1 MPDLDLI
8 KQAEQEARNR
18 LAHVSRFDQHR
29 IVEDLRRRSG
39 YTVGCQA
46 PSIKKA
52 SFSLGHGGI
61 VAPIALR
68 GSCPSQRN

>member
-8 KQAEQEARNR
+8 KQAEQEARDR
-18 LAHVSRFDQHR
+18 LAQVSRRRASDR
-29 IVEDLRRRSG
+29 RRLPRRSG

-46 PSIKKA
+46 PSTKKA
-52 SFSLGHGGI
+52 SLSPGQRGI
-61 VAPIALR
+61 VVPITVR